1 MPANAGAVIQG
12 RAIFKCAGGAYMKL
26 SPEGDRIA
34 LVPVRGGVEIR
45 TIAGQNT
52 VTQLEKPP
60 AGALGFDWSPDGRYL
75 AVHGVPPEGLRVHDV
90 QSRRELWSKGLGS
103 VGNWSP
109 DGKLILT
116 SDIRNQTGLLIDART
131 GSVIQTIPG
140 AWSRQWAPGSQH
152 ALAQYI
158 VNKPPGL
165 IFKILE
171 TNNWTPVV
179 EIDNRVREGA
189 AIAWSPDSKLIAFGG
204 DYPVFGP
211 HRGTWIVDA
220 ATGKV
225 VHKLSQY
232 ITQVRAIA
240 WSRKGD
246 LVAITCGTRE
256 SDGRMDV
263 VNVHSAASGQ
273 VIYRLV
279 GPQTHIMDLH
289 WAASGSRI
297 RAAGGDG
304 SRISV
309 WEWVLAPTP
318 TVQPGAPT
326 GSR

>member
-75 AVHGVPPEGLRVHDV
+75 AVHGVP
-90 QSRRELWSKGLGS
+90 
-103 VGNWSP
+103 
-109 DGKLILT
+109 
-116 SDIRNQTGLLIDART
+116 NQTGLLIDART

-140 AWSRQWAPGSQH
+140 PWSRQWAPGSQH
-152 ALAQYI
+152 VLAQYI